1 MEIRRELAAG
11 RGAVPR
17 VGVVVEGSAGG
28 PPWLVLD
35 ATGRELTPVSEYLR
49 DVLLGDASP
58 LTCRSY
64 AYGLLRW
71 FRLLWLLE
79 VAWDEATEAEA
90 ALLVTWLRGAANP
103 QRLRGAS
110 AVPAGAVN
118 LRTGKPALR
127 AGYAPSTI
135 NHALSVVS
143 GFYAFHGHLGRG
155 PKVNPVPVSLDR
167 RRALAHRSP
176 LEPVQVVRRARLRQ
190 KLPAARPRAIP
201 DRLWDELFDAM
212 SNDRDRALLAL
223 FVSSGARTGELLGL
237 RLRDVDWARQLVYV
251 VSKGT
256 RVLEPVPASPEALR
270 FVARYL
276 DQVGLAGPD
285 DLVWRTRR
293 GPSRPLTYAAL
304 RRTLQRANVKLGTNW
319 SLHDLRHTAA
329 SRLANDP
336 AMTLPEVQTILRHA
350 HLTTTQR
357 YVAVTVEDLTDKLA
371 EHYAR
376 PRPRPRYAAG
386 YDPDDVRVMFGG

>member
-1 MEIRRELAAG
+1 MDIRRELAAG
-11 RGAVPR
+11 RATVPR
-17 VGVVVEGSAGG
+17 VGAVVEGSPVG

-35 ATGRELTPVSEYLR
+35 GTGRELTPVSEYLR
-49 DVLLGDASP
+49 DVLLSDASP

-71 FRLLWLLE
+71 FRLLWLLG
-79 VAWDEATEAEA
+79 VAWDEASEAEA
-90 ALLVTWLRGAANP
+90 ALLVAWLRSAVNP
-103 QRLRGAS
+103 QRRRRVS
-110 AVPAGAVN
+110 AKPAGAVN
-118 LRTGKPALR
+118 LRTRKPSLR
-127 AGYAPSTI
+127 PGYAPSTI

-143 GFYAFHGHLGRG
+143 GFYTFHGHLGRG
-155 PKVNPVPVSLDR
+155 PKVNPVPVSAER
-167 RRALAHRSP
+167 RSALVHRSP

-190 KLPAARPRAIP
+190 KLPAARPRAVP

-223 FVSSGARTGELLGL
+223 FVGSGARAGELLGV
-237 RLRDVDWARQLVYV
+237 RLRDVDWARQLVHV

-256 RVLEPVPASPEALR
+256 GALQPVPASPEAFR
-270 FVARYL
+270 FLARYL
-276 DQVGLAGPD
+276 DRAGVTGPD

-293 GPSRPLTYAAL
+293 RPTRPLSYSAL
-304 RRTLQRANVKLGTNW
+304 RRTLQRANEKLGTNW

-329 SRLANDP
+329 SRMANDP

-376 PRPRPRYAAG
+376 PRPRPTYTPG
-386 YDPDDVRVMFGG
+386 YDPDDVRVVFGG